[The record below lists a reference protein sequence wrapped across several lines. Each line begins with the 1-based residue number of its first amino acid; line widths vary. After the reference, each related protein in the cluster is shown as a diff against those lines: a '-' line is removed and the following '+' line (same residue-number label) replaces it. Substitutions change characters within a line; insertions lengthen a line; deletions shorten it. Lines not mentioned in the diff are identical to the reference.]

1 MAGVTINRLLYQQE
15 AHLLEDPL
23 FILKITRKP
32 LLGWYVRLNAMIAYL
47 LVSSDHILVSL
58 DSGDLHIKMLLSAFE
73 FAANSSSVCD
83 SKNLGICTD
92 KAVCLS
98 QGEVHHIAN

>member
-32 LLGWYVRLNAMIAYL
+32 LLG
-47 LVSSDHILVSL
+47 
-58 DSGDLHIKMLLSAFE
+58 DLCIKMLLAAFE
-73 FAANSSSVCD
+73 FAANSSLVCD
-83 SKNLGICTD
+83 SKNLGIRTD

-98 QGEVHHIAN
+98 QGEVHHIVN